1 MPEPASI
8 AELCR
13 HAQNVCRVTG
23 LQPVQWR
30 WSGAAWRQFKAE
42 HEHMIMI
49 ACQDNPDLPPGCL
62 GIYEG
67 LPIYRMAL
75 PHPAVACVGARVL
88 PPGF

>member
-1 MPEPASI
+1 M
-8 AELCR
+8 
-13 HAQNVCRVTG
+13 VTG
-23 LQPVQWR
+23 LHPVQWR
-30 WSGAAWRQFKAE
+30 WSQAVWLQFE
-42 HEHMIMI
+42 CMI
-49 ACQDNPDLPPGCL
+49 AYHYMSKTDLPPGCL